1 MDSAFLDGAFLIK
14 FAGAVF
20 AIMNPF
26 VNLPMFL
33 SLTDGMAPGAQ
44 RRTGLMTVA
53 YSAVLCAVVALAGPQ
68 ILGFFGIS
76 VADFRVAGGVVL
88 GMIGLGMLN
97 GSAGSAHHGT
107 ASERA
112 ANEDREAVA
121 FYPMAFPMLVGPGT
135 IATIILFTGQ
145 ARGLGDQLAIGL
157 VLAGNLTALAVVLF
171 FAARIGHLMS
181 QTLRMVMIRLMGMIL
196 AAIAV
201 DMIAGGIK
209 TLLPGLG

>member
-1 MDSAFLDGAFLIK
+1 MDSVFLIK

-33 SLTDGMAPGAQ
+33 SLTDDMSSAEQ

-53 YSAVLCAVVALAGPQ
+53 YSAALCAVVALGGQ
-68 ILGFFGIS
+68 KILQFFGIS
-76 VADFRVAGGVVL
+76 VDDFRTAGGIVL
-88 GMIGLGMLN
+88 MMIGLGMLN

-107 ASERA
+107 AAEKA
-112 ANEDREAVA
+112 TNEARRAVA
-121 FYPMAFPMLVGPGT
+121 FYPMSFPMLVGPGT

-145 ARGLGDQLAIGL
+145 ARGIADFIAIGL
-157 VLAGNLTALAVVLF
+157 VLAGNLLALVLV
-171 FAARIGHLMS
+171 FAANIGHLMS

-196 AAIAV
+196 TAIAV
-201 DMIAGGIK
+201 DMIASGLK
-209 TLLPGLG
+209 SLLPGLG